1 VKGRQGWLTRS
12 GGWLVKG
19 GLKGAGE
26 VELAVSR
33 AGGGGSGVSRLE
45 TLTRRGLDAGA
56 AV

>member
-1 VKGRQGWLTRS
+1 MKGRQGWLTPS